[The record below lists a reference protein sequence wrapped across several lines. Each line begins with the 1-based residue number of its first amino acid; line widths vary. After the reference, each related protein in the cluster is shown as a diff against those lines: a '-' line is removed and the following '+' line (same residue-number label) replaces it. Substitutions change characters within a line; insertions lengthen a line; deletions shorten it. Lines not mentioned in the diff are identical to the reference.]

1 VTLLAWTERTMTR
14 LRVDSRPSG
23 SPPSLGRVA
32 VVSVLSILISLAAD
46 LALVKWATSAF
57 PATTNY
63 AHFRFVDYGTL
74 TIVGVAAACAAWF
87 VITRVTSSA
96 RWLFLRLAVTVML
109 ALWIPDLYLFA
120 KGEPTS
126 AVFFLML
133 MHLVIALV
141 TYNALV
147 RVAPVRDNGVTRES
161 LMIASGDR
169 RVISRRAWTTMMLL
183 VGAEMLVGF
192 AELLSVPFDRP
203 NGWVISQGEAVTIVH
218 GVLGG
223 FLGFGALIIFAL
235 ASREGRVE
243 RIAATVGLIGVGI
256 GGIGGFFCYA
266 HSLRLVGMVLM
277 FLGAAT
283 AFFGYLM
290 PTIDD
295 APDTSQFLPPS
306 SPSTSP

>member
-1 VTLLAWTERTMTR
+1 MTVLSWAERLLTR
-14 LRVDSRPSG
+14 LRVDSLPSET
-23 SPPSLGRVA
+23 PPSVPRLL
-32 VVSVLSILISLAAD
+32 VVSVLSIVISLVAD
-46 LALVKWATSAF
+46 VGLVKWATIAS
-57 PATTNY
+57 PSTENY
-63 AHFRFVDYGTL
+63 SHFRFVDYGTL
-74 TIVGVAAACAAWF
+74 TIVGVAGACAAWF
-87 VITRVTSSA
+87 VVTRLTSSP
-96 RWLFLRLAVTVML
+96 RWLFLRLAITVTL
-109 ALWIPDLYLFA
+109 ALWIPDLYLFV
-120 KGEPTS
+120 KGEPKS
-126 AVFFLML
+126 AVFFLMM

-161 LMIASGDR
+161 PMIASGDR
-169 RVISRRAWTTMMLL
+169 PVTSRRAWTTMMLL

-203 NGWVISQGEAVTIVH
+203 NGWAISQGEAVTIVH

-223 FLGFGALIIFAL
+223 FLGFGALVIFAL
-235 ASREGRVE
+235 AAREGRVE
-243 RIAATVGLIGVGI
+243 RIAATVGLMGVGI

-266 HSLRLVGMVLM
+266 HSLRLVGMALM

-295 APDTSQFLPPS
+295 APDNNPS
-306 SPSTSP
+306 RQPRGSTSTS